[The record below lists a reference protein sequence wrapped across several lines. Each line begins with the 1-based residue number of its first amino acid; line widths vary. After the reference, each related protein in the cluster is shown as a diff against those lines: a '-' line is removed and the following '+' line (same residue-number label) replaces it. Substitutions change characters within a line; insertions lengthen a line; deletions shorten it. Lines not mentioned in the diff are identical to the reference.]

1 MIIRFAPFIPYVI
14 QYILQNVSHALNT
27 LEHLCRNFNARLV
40 VKNPE
45 LQKELKWLFWHTL
58 DCRVGISEW
67 HRSIHY
73 PLAFDATKNFIT
85 PTSLVNDDMMVLDHI
100 CLLKLLKGRATQSG
114 NNLNKAKAL
123 F

>member
-1 MIIRFAPFIPYVI
+1 M
-14 QYILQNVSHALNT
+14 
-27 LEHLCRNFNARLV
+27 
-40 VKNPE
+40 KNPE
-45 LQKELKWLFWHTL
+45 LQKELKRLFWHTL
-58 DCRVGISEW
+58 DRRVGISEW

-85 PTSLVNDDMMVLDHI
+85 PTSLVNDDIMVLDHI